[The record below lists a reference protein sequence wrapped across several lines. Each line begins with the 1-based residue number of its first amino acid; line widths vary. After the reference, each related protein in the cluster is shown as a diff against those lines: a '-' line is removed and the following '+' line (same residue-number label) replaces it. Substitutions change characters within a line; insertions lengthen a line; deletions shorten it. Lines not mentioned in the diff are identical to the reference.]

1 MSKIKEIAS
10 IFAKNPDGYHK
21 LRFLVSE
28 QIFIL
33 GFCFYFLA
41 VLFTIGWFEFGPFD
55 KNKLA
60 VITYHLY
67 SLLVVSTGFYA
78 YSLVE
83 NFQAKFTPE
92 KKFLS
97 IIALFFIV
105 IISGWILAVHL
116 GLLS

>member
-33 GFCFYFLA
+33 GFSFYFLA
-41 VLFTIGWFEFGPFD
+41 VLFTIGGFEFGPFD
-55 KNKLA
+55 KSKLA
-60 VITYHLY
+60 IITYHLY
-67 SLLVVSTGFYA
+67 SLLVVATGFYA

-83 NFQAKFTPE
+83 NFQAKYASE

-97 IIALFFIV
+97 IIALIIIT
-105 IISGWILAVHL
+105 IISGGILAVHL
-116 GLLS
+116 GLFS